1 MGRTRWKDLSP
12 RAQARI
18 LTMASVQLSLTATA
32 VADLATRPTGLIR
45 GPKALW
51 WIAVFVQPI
60 GPPAY
65 LLWGR
70 GRTTAAR

>member
-18 LTMASVQLSLTATA
+18 LIMASVQLSLTATA